1 MISIGILSYKRTDLL
16 IETLKDIIQTKHP
29 ISLIILNNNVDLCIL
44 KDIEIILNRNNL
56 VKLTYIHHNKNYGVA
71 IGRRVLIE
79 HCDTKHMILLDDDVE
94 IPDINKIIH
103 NVVACFHKNKD
114 IKGIAFNIKEYGI
127 NKHNK
132 YEIPHKN
139 KKINMNEDFY
149 TYLMIGAGHA
159 VDVEVVRSIG
169 NYPDDFG
176 LYGFEEID
184 VAFRIINANYKIKY
198 LCDCVVL
205 HKKSPDGR
213 FSNEKVN
220 ELAFINR
227 TKMAKRYFSKK
238 YFYSCLIVRSVFFL
252 IKTKNIKLFL
262 SLIKEIKD
270 DKKTNK
276 FGSQFYKY
284 IKSVN
289 GFIYW

>member
-16 IETLKDIIQTKHP
+16 IKTLEDIVKANCP
-29 ISLIILNNNVDLCIL
+29 INLVILNNNDYCIL
-44 KDIEIILNRNNL
+44 NDIKNILEKNVL
-56 VKLTYIHHNKNYGVA
+56 IKLTYIYHKKNYGVA
-71 IGRRVLIE
+71 IGRRILVDY
-79 HCDTKHMILLDDDVE
+79 CKTQYMILLDDDIS
-94 IPDINKIIH
+94 IPDIDILINDVKNCFQQNK
-103 NVVACFHKNKD
+103 N
-114 IKGIAFNIKEYGI
+114 IKGIAFNIKEYG
-127 NKHNK
+127 KKTHNK

-139 KKINMNEDFY
+139 KKIDMSKDFY

-159 VDVEVVRSIG
+159 IDVNVVRNIG

-176 LYGFEEID
+176 LYGFEEVD

-198 LCDCVVL
+198 LSNCVIF

-220 ELAFINR
+220 ELAFLNR

-238 YFYSCLIVRSVFFL
+238 YFYPCLIVRSVFFL

>member
-1 MISIGILSYKRTDLL
+1 MSK
-16 IETLKDIIQTKHP
+16 
-29 ISLIILNNNVDLCIL
+29 
-44 KDIEIILNRNNL
+44 
-56 VKLTYIHHNKNYGVA
+56 
-71 IGRRVLIE
+71 
-79 HCDTKHMILLDDDVE
+79 
-94 IPDINKIIH
+94 
-103 NVVACFHKNKD
+103 
-114 IKGIAFNIKEYGI
+114 
-127 NKHNK
+127 
-132 YEIPHKN
+132 
-139 KKINMNEDFY
+139 DFY

-159 VDVEVVRSIG
+159 IDVNVVRNIG

-176 LYGFEEID
+176 LYGFEEVD

-198 LCDCVVL
+198 LSNCVIF

-220 ELAFINR
+220 ELAFLNR

-238 YFYSCLIVRSVFFL
+238 YFYPCLIVRSVFFL